1 VSITGQGSHSVEP
14 FAGFQ
19 HLSAG
24 ARFLRA
30 DLHIHTYGVSAD
42 VDDPEA
48 NVEGVLATAR
58 ERGLDLIAVTDHNA
72 IDSVE
77 SLLEAASENG
87 PAALAGVELTTG
99 EGHVLVY
106 FPVESLDEFKGWFA
120 RLRFED
126 AATGGRHTLVPIREL
141 LKEVNGAGGI
151 AVPAHVSRSNTGFLQ
166 RVSSTIEE
174 SILLSPYLH
183 AVEVDQG
190 SEGNWYS
197 DLDRGEGSERRRELA
212 TRRSGELG
220 DGVGSHLAKLLFS
233 DAHHLDQIGRDR
245 QGNERV
251 TRIKMSAPSFAAF
264 RTALSDPDAR
274 VKLEADLPQSYPRI
288 EGVRLIGGFL
298 DGQEV
303 GLSPNLTCL
312 IGGRG
317 TGKSTLL
324 ESLRCTCL
332 SSPSKMDGEPNCP
345 ETVQLVYR
353 DGYGVRHYLKRDDA
367 RKTYELTDES
377 AVEISVPVEGYDQD
391 RIAAITRGYRD
402 QPRLLLDFLDQFV
415 ELEEVNTQIELGLA
429 ALIQNSEATAPLRT
443 APKRLTEANKELSE
457 LKLKLKAIE
466 TSNLKEALQWR
477 RALYSER
484 RAREELE
491 ARLSEIEETIQS
503 LELGVD
509 LRDLTRAAGI
519 NDPAKTPGAEILL
532 GADGTGGLIESV
544 EALDRQLAS
553 WKSDGTADLAN
564 AVAELGAAIAGW
576 QAREHEIEGRVQA
589 VVDQLRAQNID
600 PNLAE
605 MTRLST
611 AESRTMKE
619 ISDLEHAVKELG
631 RLSKTR
637 RDLLA
642 DYRSQQQRRFHLRT
656 AALQNLTDELND
668 AFEEFKVKLAV
679 REGELIDDYAEWLA
693 TAISGRFMRKERVAS
708 LCRSLAPAEL
718 ARLARE
724 DKTADLAA
732 LEETPGSPYL
742 ATEEE
747 AGEFALKLR
756 EADLDALEQIAPD
769 DRPEISLTT
778 MIAGAPA
785 KVDFGNLSLGQKAS
799 ILLGALLFSS
809 DQSPLL
815 IDQPEDHLDSQFIA
829 RTVVGVL
836 RRVKEKR
843 QVIVATHNANIA
855 ILGDAEQIIPLQGY
869 EGRGLIRDPGSVDAD
884 GTRARA
890 CEVLEGGEAAYRRR
904 GEMYGLEVGKR

>member
-1 VSITGQGSHSVEP
+1 VSIAGQESQPAEP
-14 FAGFQ
+14 FPGFQ

-24 ARFLRA
+24 ARFLRV
-30 DLHIHTYGVSAD
+30 DLHIHTYGVSTD
-42 VDDPEA
+42 VRDPEM
-48 NVEGVLATAR
+48 NVARILSTAR
-58 ERGLDLIAVTDHNA
+58 ERELDLIAVSDHNA

-77 SLLEAASENG
+77 PLLAAATEDG
-87 PAALAGVELTTG
+87 PAVVAGVELTTG
-99 EGHVLVY
+99 EGHVLVF
-106 FPVESLDEFKGWFA
+106 FPAESLEDFKGWFA
-120 RLRFED
+120 RLHFEES
-126 AATGGRHTLVPIREL
+126 ASGERHTLIPIRDL
-141 LKEVNGAGGI
+141 LKEVDEAGGI
-151 AVPAHVSRSNTGFLQ
+151 AIPAHIGRENTGFLR

-174 SILLSPYLH
+174 SILLSPYLR

-197 DLDRGEGSERRRELA
+197 DLDRGEGSERRREIT
-212 TRRSGELG
+212 TRRQGELG
-220 DGVGSHLAKLLFS
+220 EGMDSHLAKLLFS
-233 DAHHLDQIGRDR
+233 DAHSLDQIGRDR

-251 TRIKMSAPSFAAF
+251 TRIKMTSPSFAAL

-274 VKLEADLPQSYPRI
+274 VKLEADLPQNYPRI

-303 GLSPNLTCL
+303 ALSPNLTCL

-324 ESLRCTCL
+324 ESIRCTCL

-345 ETVQLVYR
+345 ETVQLLYR
-353 DGYGVRHYLKRDDA
+353 DGYGAEHFLKRDDA
-367 RKTYELTDES
+367 RRTYELTDES

-415 ELEEVNTQIELGLA
+415 ELEEVNTRIEQGLA
-429 ALIQNSEATAPLRT
+429 ALTQNSDAVAPLRS
-443 APKRLTEANKELSE
+443 APKRLAVANKELSE

-466 TSNLKEALQWR
+466 SSNLKEALQWR

-491 ARLSEIEETIQS
+491 ARLKVVEETIGS
-503 LELGVD
+503 LQVGVD
-509 LRDLTRAAGI
+509 LRALASAAGI
-519 NDPAKTPGAEILL
+519 DDPAKTPGAEILVGKE
-532 GADGTGGLIESV
+532 GAGGLIDAV
-544 EALDRQLAS
+544 AALDLRLAS
-553 WKSDGTADLAN
+553 WKADGAAELASAVADLGTA
-564 AVAELGAAIAGW
+564 ITGW
-576 QAREHEIEGRVQA
+576 QEREHEIEARVQA
-589 VVDQLRAQNID
+589 VVDQLRAQKID

-611 AESRTMKE
+611 AESETMKE
-619 ISDLEHAVKELG
+619 ISDLEDAVKELE
-631 RLSKTR
+631 RLTKAR
-637 RDLLA
+637 AELLA
-642 DYRSQQQRRFHLRT
+642 DYRAQQRRRYHLRT
-656 AALQNLTDELND
+656 VALQKLTDELNE

-679 REGELIDDYAEWLA
+679 REGELVDHYAEWLA
-693 TAISGRFMRKERVAS
+693 DAISGRFMRKERVAS
-708 LCRSLAPAEL
+708 LCRALAPVEL
-718 ARLARE
+718 ARLVRD
-724 DKTADLAA
+724 DKTAELAA
-732 LEETPGSPYL
+732 LEESPGAPYL
-742 ATEEE
+742 ASEEE

-756 EADLDALEQIAPD
+756 EADLDTLEQIAPE
-769 DRPEISLTT
+769 DRPEISLAT
-778 MIAGAPA
+778 MISGAPA

-843 QVIVATHNANIA
+843 QVIIATHNANIA

-869 EGRGLIRDPGSVDAD
+869 EGRGLIRDPGSVDAEL
-884 GTRARA
+884 TRARA

-904 GEMYGLEVGKR
+904 GEMYGLELDKP